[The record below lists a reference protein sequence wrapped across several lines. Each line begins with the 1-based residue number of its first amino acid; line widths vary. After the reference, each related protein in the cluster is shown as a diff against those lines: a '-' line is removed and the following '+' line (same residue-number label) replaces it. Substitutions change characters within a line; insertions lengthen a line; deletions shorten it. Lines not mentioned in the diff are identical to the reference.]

1 MQNGNT
7 ADCSHLKNTEL
18 DETAGTTNNRR
29 AHSNYPSNS
38 DRHEGS
44 TNTRTQTHRVHVL
57 GGEPWPARPRQTR
70 GGRANGQYP
79 VFVQPCRGT
88 PQKDYRSTVSG
99 GTSTLNAA
107 KHTSVRALSVPQCLS
122 SKVQPKTVLF
132 LDPPPP
138 LPSPPPIL
146 SLVFSQRVFPSGSVD
161 NSALDIKARRYVQIR
176 TKAHRPF
183 WPLL

>member
-1 MQNGNT
+1 M
-7 ADCSHLKNTEL
+7 NTEL

-38 DRHEGS
+38 YRHKGS
-44 TNTRTQTHRVHVL
+44 TNTRTHTHRVHVP
-57 GGEPWPARPRQTR
+57 GGGPRQARQRQTR

-88 PQKDYRSTVSG
+88 KKDYRSTVSG

-107 KHTSVRALSVPQCLS
+107 KHTSIRALSVPQCLS

-132 LDPPPP
+132 PTADPPDPPHP
-138 LPSPPPIL
+138 LPSPPPIP
-146 SLVFSQRVFPSGSVD
+146 SLVFSQRVFPAGSVD
-161 NSALDIKARRYVQIR
+161 NSALDIKARRYVKIR

-183 WPLL
+183 CPLM